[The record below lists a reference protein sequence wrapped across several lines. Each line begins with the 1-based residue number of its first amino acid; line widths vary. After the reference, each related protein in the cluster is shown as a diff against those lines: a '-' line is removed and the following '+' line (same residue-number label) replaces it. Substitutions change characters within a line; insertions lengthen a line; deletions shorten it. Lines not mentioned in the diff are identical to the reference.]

1 MVITITYHDK
11 PGEILYSFSKVG
23 DNVCIG
29 RDKRQCK
36 IALGV
41 NAQGVSRVH
50 LKLELLSNDRLLA
63 RDTSTYGTGYDGGP
77 LVVEKEK
84 ELKPPAILQIGIF
97 FFVIKESVKQNCEE
111 ETIANPFL
119 RIARINSRKRLAS
132 NKAEVVVGEKYV
144 TEKMRV
150 MDGIVEK
157 LAPGTNDSEKEVA
170 RNSILHPKIQDEFD
184 AHTSSNLSA
193 NEAWVQEQD
202 RKLVAKLGKEEK
214 EKMDSVKLAYYR
226 RIADFLPSDD
236 EDERESGQNKSKT
249 SMFTM
254 ADSCQNVGSATG
266 VSWQYDSSK
275 DEFKVIADMC
285 CGSNFYKLAT
295 TPSIPGNKNTYDT
308 VRMRRSSTSEK
319 ADGLFKEVTSMKI
332 MPENAMNDSILV
344 GTKRNEILDDTD
356 REKSK
361 SLFNSTQFS
370 SSRQKLKK
378 SVNEMSAIEK
388 NNTAVSHAGQ
398 FNHLE
403 SQNVSKKFRDPP
415 RKTVLKK
422 KDPKLLKIVG
432 KQSTIATGLT
442 SWLGLNTV
450 KKRSSQLGNESNTDE
465 MVISSKRVKIEV
477 MENENKKE
485 ESEKNVNSIENRTDY
500 EANTDKNDQILGMDI
515 EVLRMKLNK
524 AVQYKNLERPVQ
536 AKDGSQSDV
545 TDHWQE
551 YNYKRFRKA
560 AQGSHGGCG
569 LLHSSMTRI
578 VGVADLIDFKE
589 IA

>member
-266 VSWQYDSSK
+266 VSWQYDSS
-275 DEFKVIADMC
+275 
-285 CGSNFYKLAT
+285 
-295 TPSIPGNKNTYDT
+295 NKNTYDT
-308 VRMRRSSTSEK
+308 VRYTHFPTTDTSFFSKRMRRSSTSEK

-465 MVISSKRVKIEV
+465 MMISSKRVKIEV